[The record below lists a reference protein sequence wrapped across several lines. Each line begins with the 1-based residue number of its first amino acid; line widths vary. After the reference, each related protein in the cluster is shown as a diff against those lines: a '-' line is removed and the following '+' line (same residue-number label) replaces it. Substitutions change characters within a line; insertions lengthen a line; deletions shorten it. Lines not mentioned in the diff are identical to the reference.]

1 MEVTIKPNYIFF
13 AAITFIISLLG
24 RFYSSAGMKWYYT
37 LNLPTY
43 TPPGWAIGTI
53 WIVIYVLTTIAVIMV
68 WNNFIRDRQFY
79 FILALFALNA
89 FFNVLWTYL
98 FFYQQSISL
107 AFIDALAVF
116 ISLLALIVA
125 VGQRSLTVAALLA
138 PYLAWIT
145 FAVWLNLMVWIMN

>member
-1 MEVTIKPNYIFF
+1 MQVNIKPNYIVFS
-13 AAITFIISLLG
+13 AITLGISLLG
-24 RFYSSAGMKWYYT
+24 RFYSSSGMKWYYT
-37 LNLPTY
+37 LNLPSY
-43 TPPGWAIGTI
+43 TPPGWVIGTV
-53 WIVIYVLTTIAVIMV
+53 WTVIYVLTTVAVIMV
-68 WNNFIRDRQFY
+68 WNNFSKDRQFY
-79 FILALFALNA
+79 FILGLFALNA

-116 ISLLALIVA
+116 ITLLALIVA
-125 VGQRSLTVAALLA
+125 VGQRSLTVAGLLA